1 MVRRTNKKSIIEKLF
16 AEHGGYITWYKWCDG
31 RKCGI
36 EYKYINPDEKN
47 TFYPLSSQTAM
58 SFKYGKK
65 NKYKIPFKEKTI
77 KKNR

>member
-16 AEHGGYITWYKWCDG
+16 AKHGGYIQQYKWCDG

-36 EYKYINPDEKN
+36 IYTYINPKEKN
-47 TFYPLSSQTAM
+47 TRYPLSKQTAL

-65 NKYKIPFKEKTI
+65 NKFKIPFK
-77 KKNR
+77 KK